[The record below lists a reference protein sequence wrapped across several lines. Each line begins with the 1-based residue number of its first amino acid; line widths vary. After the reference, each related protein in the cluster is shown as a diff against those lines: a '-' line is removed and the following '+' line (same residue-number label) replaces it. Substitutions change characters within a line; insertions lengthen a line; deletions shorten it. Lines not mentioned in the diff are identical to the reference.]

1 MKKKALIPL
10 LIAVLLWLA
19 AGTVDILRVS
29 SFEKPVFCA
38 PCVTAD
44 DGGSGDYQGLGYSFD
59 IEGNFLPEDEF
70 PGVTEYTLR
79 VFGAEVRSGS
89 RD

>member
-10 LIAVLLWLA
+10 LIVVLLWLA
-19 AGTVDILRVS
+19 VGTVDILRVAA
-29 SFEKPVFCA
+29 FEKPVFSV

-44 DGGSGDYQGLGYSFD
+44 DGGSGQYQGLGYSFD
-59 IEGNFLPEDEF
+59 IEGNFMPEDKC
-70 PGVTEYTLR
+70 PGVTAYALR
-79 VFGAEVRSGS
+79 IFGAPISAGT